1 MILLL
6 LRLWVIT
13 ESVLVSISELDKSRD
28 HAVLYTKSSEVQQ
41 SFLKAVQSIP
51 LACSYKFCFD
61 DADCALQGTSSM
73 LVSLQG
79 VQHPYT
85 WEYNLKDFSEFFN
98 KISQPVVAEI
108 NSTESFEW
116 LSSKK
121 VGFLFVYFFQS
132 ELEEFIPIAKKF
144 LTSHMYFG
152 AAFNE
157 TYERKQSYKRTYLRL
172 VGLDGI
178 FKHSCSGD
186 YEGFIERFKCPMLL
200 EYLEADWVYEC
211 FDGKVVV
218 TSVINKRRKHMW
230 DLYAGKLKV
239 LATELNDTSFQM
251 MYVDSR
257 RYAEYMKY
265 YEIPF
270 IPFFLIHDYR
280 ISKSFYFGELN
291 FKSHKRFLKL
301 LNDVKEFKLRPEDYT
316 IDNIQFTNYINIWQ
330 LIPLA
335 FLGFGI
341 ILIFYSC
348 YRSTFEKEKIN

>member
-1 MILLL
+1 
-6 LRLWVIT
+6 
-13 ESVLVSISELDKSRD
+13 
-28 HAVLYTKSSEVQQ
+28 
-41 SFLKAVQSIP
+41 
-51 LACSYKFCFD
+51 
-61 DADCALQGTSSM
+61 
-73 LVSLQG
+73 
-79 VQHPYT
+79 
-85 WEYNLKDFSEFFN
+85 
-98 KISQPVVAEI
+98 
-108 NSTESFEW
+108 
-116 LSSKK
+116 
-121 VGFLFVYFFQS
+121 
-132 ELEEFIPIAKKF
+132 
-144 LTSHMYFG
+144 MYFG

-157 TYERKQSYKRTYLRL
+157 TYEKKVSYKRTHLRL
-172 VGLDGI
+172 IGADGI
-178 FKHSCSGD
+178 FKHVAFGD
-186 YEGFIERFKCPMLL
+186 YEEFVKRFKCNLLL

-211 FDGKVVV
+211 FDDKVVV

-239 LATELNDTSFQM
+239 LATEMNDTSFQM

-257 RYAEYMKY
+257 RYGDYMKY

-291 FKSHKRFLKL
+291 FKSHKRFIRM